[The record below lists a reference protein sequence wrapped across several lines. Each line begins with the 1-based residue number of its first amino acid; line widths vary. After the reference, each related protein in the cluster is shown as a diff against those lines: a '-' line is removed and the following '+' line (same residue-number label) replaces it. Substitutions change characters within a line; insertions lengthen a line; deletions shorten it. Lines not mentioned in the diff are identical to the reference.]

1 VHVLTAAVVAQR
13 KEEEMLKDLEMM
25 QRENSQLVQPQ
36 LKRLN
41 EEIADGKEEC
51 GRYDAAAAKLA
62 EASAEIQSKVE
73 ALEKE
78 TKDAEEEKALLVV
91 ELAKL
96 RGDPARLKYAP
107 LLGSGHVVPA
117 AVSPRLLLSVCSKQA
132 DSVKGAV
139 DTLNAEA
146 KRLLGVIHE
155 CDATLAHQRV
165 KRQEADDVQRQLAQ
179 KLDKH
184 VRRWCVCVA
193 ACSHLRLTAVAPFAS
208 SVTTLNSA
216 NAMWML

>member
-1 VHVLTAAVVAQR
+1 
-13 KEEEMLKDLEMM
+13 MLKDLEMM

-78 TKDAEEEKALLVV
+78 TKDAEEEKALLVA

-107 LLGSGHVVPA
+107 LLGSGRFVSGRLTQAVAVCLQQASGFREGRSRHTECRGKAPA
-117 AVSPRLLLSVCSKQA
+117 RC
-132 DSVKGAV
+132 DS
-139 DTLNAEA
+139 
-146 KRLLGVIHE
+146 R
-155 CDATLAHQRV
+155 
-165 KRQEADDVQRQLAQ
+165 
-179 KLDKH
+179 
-184 VRRWCVCVA
+184 VRRHTGA
-193 ACSHLRLTAVAPFAS
+193 PACEAS
-208 SVTTLNSA
+208 RG
-216 NAMWML
+216 

>member
-1 VHVLTAAVVAQR
+1 
-13 KEEEMLKDLEMM
+13 MEMM

-78 TKDAEEEKALLVV
+78 TKDAEEEKALLVA

-107 LLGSGHVVPA
+107 LLGSGRVVLA

-184 VRRWCVCVA
+184 VRRWCVGGCV
-193 ACSHLRLTAVAPFAS
+193 LAPATNRGCALF
-208 SVTTLNSA
+208 LSA
-216 NAMWML
+216 

>member
-1 VHVLTAAVVAQR
+1 MQVLTAAVVAQR

-78 TKDAEEEKALLVV
+78 TKDAEEEKALLVA

-107 LLGSGHVVPA
+107 LLGSGLA
-117 AVSPRLLLSVCSKQA
+117 AVSPRLWLSVCSKQA

-184 VRRWCVCVA
+184 VRRWCVW
-193 ACSHLRLTAVAPFAS
+193 LRARTCD
-208 SVTTLNSA
+208 
-216 NAMWML
+216 